1 MERGIVKRKFV
12 KKVIWL
18 LKVVEWADK
27 TIDERKRKENAKNAC
42 LGSKHCIGEIDGKN
56 SDFSFFQ
63 AQIKLGTSIT
73 IRSFFFKCYA

>member
-18 LKVVEWADK
+18 LKVVEWTDK
-27 TIDERKRKENAKNAC
+27 TIDERKGKANAENAC
-42 LGSKHCIGEIDGKN
+42 LGSKHFIGEIDGKN

-63 AQIKLGTSIT
+63 AHIKLGTCIT
-73 IRSFFFKCYA
+73 ILSFFKKSYA